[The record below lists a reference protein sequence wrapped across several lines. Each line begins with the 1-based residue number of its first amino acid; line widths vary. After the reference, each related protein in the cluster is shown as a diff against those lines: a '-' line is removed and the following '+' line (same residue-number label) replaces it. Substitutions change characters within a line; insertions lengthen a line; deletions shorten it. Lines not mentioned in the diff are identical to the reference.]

1 MFARARASPRHH
13 LFFHQHQP
21 SSTLSRL
28 HILRSGALPPLTRP
42 FIIALKI
49 FLAVHIVTSYI
60 GSIGKTH
67 GISMVPTI
75 PHSYT
80 TTPLILE
87 SRLHRRGRGIKVGDV
102 ITYTTPDN
110 PKTMG
115 CKRVIGMSGD
125 FVSVVSVAR
134 EDEDLDKDND
144 EGDWANVKE
153 EVIRVPEGHC
163 WLAGDNLEW
172 SRDSRVFGPV
182 PLNLVKGKVLA
193 VLWPLSDW
201 KVLGGDEAL
210 KEPSEEGHEM
220 VVRR

>member
-1 MFARARASPRHH
+1 
-13 LFFHQHQP
+13 
-21 SSTLSRL
+21 
-28 HILRSGALPPLTRP
+28 
-42 FIIALKI
+42 
-49 FLAVHIVTSYI
+49 
-60 GSIGKTH
+60 
-67 GISMVPTI
+67 
-75 PHSYT
+75 
-80 TTPLILE
+80 
-87 SRLHRRGRGIKVGDV
+87 
-102 ITYTTPDN
+102 
-110 PKTMG
+110 MG